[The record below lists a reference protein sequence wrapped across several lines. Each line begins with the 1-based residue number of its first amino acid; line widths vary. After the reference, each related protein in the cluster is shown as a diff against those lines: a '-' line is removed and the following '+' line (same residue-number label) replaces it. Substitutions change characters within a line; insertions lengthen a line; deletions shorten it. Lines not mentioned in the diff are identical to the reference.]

1 MILICLV
8 VLVNYQ
14 SQNLISI
21 HLIVSKF
28 QCILN
33 DVSSLLRCAREM
45 VTMEVAS
52 DDENRPAAHENYPK
66 NFKSR
71 QRYGCSKYVWVEI
84 VLRHF
89 SHLSTTITLA
99 CHIFLWRLKRQ
110 CHKRNQFSATTEIE
124 SKRENVI
131 KEDVFNNQ
139 PRKMV

>member
-1 MILICLV
+1 MMKIGRQPLKIIL
-8 VLVNYQ
+8 
-14 SQNLISI
+14 
-21 HLIVSKF
+21 K
-28 QCILN
+28 ILN
-33 DVSSLLRCAREM
+33 QDKGTDV
-45 VTMEVAS
+45 
-52 DDENRPAAHENYPK
+52 
-66 NFKSR
+66 
-71 QRYGCSKYVWVEI
+71 SKYVLGEI

-124 SKRENVI
+124 LKRENVI